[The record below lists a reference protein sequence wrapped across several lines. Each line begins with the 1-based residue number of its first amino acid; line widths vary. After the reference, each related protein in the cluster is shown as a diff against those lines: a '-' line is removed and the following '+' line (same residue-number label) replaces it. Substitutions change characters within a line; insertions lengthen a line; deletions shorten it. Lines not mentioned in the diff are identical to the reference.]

1 MNNGII
7 AGGEYMIKGNDCTL
21 NMVDLRTRGVL
32 FLWVAFFSFFFFFFL
47 MLEMNQWKDKK
58 SILQKRVEEK

>member
-21 NMVDLRTRGVL
+21 NMIDLRTRGVL
-32 FLWVAFFSFFFFFFL
+32 FLWVAFFFLSFFFFDARN
-47 MLEMNQWKDKK
+47 ETV
-58 SILQKRVEEK
+58 KR